1 MRLKCNL
8 RLPAALLALEMV
20 MRHNSLTQVTC
31 DVETVSKHQLQ
42 TRLPAL
48 TATHAAVRTLC
59 HNSKCDETQKPN
71 VVKEPQTPVYS
82 RTVIQKKKNKKTKH
96 WKYRETNCGSQRHLQ
111 FLLKLTQLI
120 GQRLL

>member
-42 TRLPAL
+42 TRFPAL
-48 TATHAAVRTLC
+48 TATHAAARTLC
-59 HNSKCDETQKPN
+59 HNGKCDETQKLN

-82 RTVIQKKKNKKTKH
+82 RTVIQKKKNT
-96 WKYRETNCGSQRHLQ
+96 GSTGKQTVAVRDICSF
-111 FLLKLTQLI
+111 FLNLPSS
-120 GQRLL
+120 

>member
-42 TRLPAL
+42 TRFPAL

-59 HNSKCDETQKPN
+59 HNGKCDETQKPN

-82 RTVIQKKKNKKTKH
+82 RTVIQKKKTKKQNT
-96 WKYRETNCGSQRHLQ
+96 GSTGKQTVAVRDICSF
-111 FLLKLTQLI
+111 FLNLPSS
-120 GQRLL
+120 

>member
-42 TRLPAL
+42 TRFPAS

-59 HNSKCDETQKPN
+59 HNGKCDETQKPN

-82 RTVIQKKKNKKTKH
+82 RTVIQKKKKQKNT
-96 WKYRETNCGSQRHLQ
+96 GSTGKQTVAVRDICSF
-111 FLLKLTQLI
+111 FLNLPSS
-120 GQRLL
+120 